1 LLEISTR
8 DIEQFNESEDLKIL
22 LIMVVPRTRSEGEE
36 RLKRTPG
43 CKAELIENETWAI
56 PSI

>member
-1 LLEISTR
+1 
-8 DIEQFNESEDLKIL
+8 

-43 CKAELIENETWAI
+43 YKAELIKNETWAI